1 MNKQDLI
8 DSVSERASLPKS
20 TAAKALEALMD
31 AVTETLKAGNEITLH
46 GLGKFSCAERVERT
60 GRNPQTGLAIQIPK
74 STIPKF
80 TPSLTLKRICN
91 KA

>member
-1 MNKQDLI
+1 MNKQELI
-8 DSVSERASLPKS
+8 DRVSEQAGLPKS

-46 GLGKFSCAERVERT
+46 GLGKFVCSEREART

-80 TPSLTLKRICN
+80 TPSLTLKRTCN
-91 KA
+91 QA